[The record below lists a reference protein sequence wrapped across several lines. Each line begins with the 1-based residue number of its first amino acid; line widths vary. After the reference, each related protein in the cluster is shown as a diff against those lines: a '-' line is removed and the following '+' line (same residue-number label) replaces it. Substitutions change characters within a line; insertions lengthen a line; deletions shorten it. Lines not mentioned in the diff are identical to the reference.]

1 MATESAAGNGTGSA
15 MRTAILAYVIA
26 LAGVVLIVSGAW
38 DVYVFYSDEYQLTLS
53 DYAPPFRIIAGGLA
67 MIGLAQA
74 LRLLLEI
81 NAKR

>member
-1 MATESAAGNGTGSA
+1 

-26 LAGVVLIVSGAW
+26 LAGLVLIAYGAW

-53 DYAPPFRIIAGGLA
+53 DYAPAIRMIVGGLA
-67 MIGLAQA
+67 MIGVAEA

-81 NAKR
+81 NSAEARFR